1 MTDRDKRLVL
11 TVFHELDKLPY
22 RQLNTILGSLTIKEM
37 HNFLMKLETE
47 EFCKIRGLK
56 FDDMTDDDFED
67 YALWKAEKDGY
78 SV

>member
-1 MTDRDKRLVL
+1 MTEKDKRLVR

-22 RQLNTILGSLTIKEM
+22 KELNRILGSMTIKEM
-37 HNFLMKLETE
+37 HNLLMKLETE
-47 EFCKIRGLK
+47 KFCKARGLK
-56 FDDMTDDDFED
+56 FDDMTDDDFDD